1 MKKRVLFVVL
11 IAVCAVGVIAQVQIK
26 PAPTGIDIAPP
37 HESPQAIQ
45 IGPGHVRPGI
55 VTAGVCD
62 SAAPLLDVLNLMADA
77 DFVKDEL
84 KYEDDN
90 KLDADAIYKRRLGVI
105 KVLAGK
111 AVKK

>member
-1 MKKRVLFVVL
+1 MKKRVLFLVL

-26 PAPTGIDIAPP
+26 PTPTSINVAPSYD
-37 HESPQAIQ
+37 SPQANQ
-45 IGPGHVRPGI
+45 IATGHLRPGI
-55 VTAGVCD
+55 VTPWVCD
-62 SAAPLLDVLNLMADA
+62 STAPLLDVLNLMADA